1 MDGEIN
7 VFALAAIAQGRIVY
21 LHPFQGGSNICHFRK
36 MFLNYS
42 LAIEDEVPWQPLF
55 SKFRANR

>member
-1 MDGEIN
+1 
-7 VFALAAIAQGRIVY
+7 
-21 LHPFQGGSNICHFRK
+21 